1 MPIRLE
7 FVHIFSKISE
17 FNDDVDKNSKDMSE
31 EDLKTIRDSYFS
43 KYEIQLVDKLSL
55 LSSMIPKN
63 LYIQGIFIKCL
74 NDDKK
79 PIIHTQNVLNI
90 LKRFFNFRIND
101 FVLLLMNEI
110 TFAKIQCE
118 SANFGDLDFKI
129 LRNLNDGL
137 SRVSL
142 ETNLEINRLFFLYDK
157 NFNEAID
164 RFYYSLK
171 NIIENSFFFL
181 YDNQG
186 NLIHLKPTEVIP
198 FGNDCQQYNLNMN
211 IPMNILDRE
220 EIQNK
225 NSEKSEKILI
235 RMTSKIVLD
244 FYLNEEILYKELIQM
259 IKNRMMDYIGDNL
272 EEVLNDKFM
281 DLSNSTIF
289 SYDVDSKIYITY
301 NNYLRFMMNQAISPY
316 SVTSH

>member
-7 FVHIFSKISE
+7 FVNLFSKISE
-17 FNDDVDKNSKDMSE
+17 FNDDVDKNSKDLSE
-31 EDLKTIRDSYFS
+31 EDLKALRDSYFS
-43 KYEIQLVDKLSL
+43 KSEIQLVDKLSL
-55 LSSMIPKN
+55 LSSMIPGN

-74 NDDKK
+74 NDDNK
-79 PIIHTQNVLNI
+79 PLIHTKNVLNI

-129 LRNLNDGL
+129 LKNLNDGL

-142 ETNLEINRLFFLYDK
+142 ETNLEINRLFFLYDN

-171 NIIENSFFFL
+171 NIIDNSFFFL

-186 NLIHLKPTEVIP
+186 NLIHLKPTEAIP
-198 FGNDCQQYNLNMN
+198 FGNDCKQYNLNLN

-225 NSEKSEKILI
+225 NSEKSGKILI
-235 RMTSKIVLD
+235 KMTSKIVLD

-259 IKNRMMDYIGDNL
+259 IRNRMMDYIGDNL
-272 EEVLNDKFM
+272 EEVLTDKFM

-316 SVTSH
+316 SVRSH